1 MKDIIVDLFAGG
13 GGASTGIEAALGRP
27 VDLAINHSLTAL
39 AVHEA
44 NHPLTQHLVT
54 DVFDVD
60 PRTIVKKGQRVGLL
74 WASPDCTHF
83 SVAKG
88 GKPRKQNIRSLAEV
102 VVQWADVLGPS
113 RRPQVIAVE
122 NVREF
127 LSWGPLYPDKTWRHG
142 KTREVRHAHEL
153 PTGAAGWLDVS
164 NTPIPE
170 RAGELWDRWRTRL
183 ELLGYVVDWRV
194 LDASEYGAPTKRKR
208 LFIIAR
214 CDGQPITWPA
224 KTHGP
229 GKLAFRS
236 AAECIDWSIPTPSIF
251 ERKKPLAQK
260 TLARIAAGIRRF
272 VIETADPFIVKVNH
286 GGAEHR
292 TSSIHEPLSTVTASR
307 RGHAVVSPTMVTID
321 HSGFGGRGSTSARAP
336 LPTITT
342 KNRHVLVTPFIAN
355 QNHSRKR
362 NPADNG
368 TAIDAP
374 LRTILAGGNHRAL
387 VAPTLIQ
394 TGYGERP
401 GQRPRTLDLHEPM
414 GTAVAGGVKQALVTA
429 FLAKHYTGV
438 VGSGMHER
446 VSTVTTKDHHS
457 LVTATLGGERDHAGE
472 VRAFLAAYYGSGD
485 VGQDLRDPLRT
496 VVTKARFGLV
506 TVGGVDHVITDIGMR
521 MLEPE
526 ELLRAQFG
534 KFASEYDMSAASSKA
549 DKVRLIGNSVCPE
562 VAEAVVK
569 ANLSP
574 SKRRVAA

>member
-1 MKDIIVDLFAGG
+1 MRDIIVDLFAGG

-44 NHPLTQHLVT
+44 NHPLTKHLVT

-60 PRTIVKKGQRVGLL
+60 PRTVVKKDQRVGLL

-102 VVQWADVLGPS
+102 VVQWADALGPK
-113 RRPQVIAVE
+113 RRPQVIVVE

-127 LSWGPLYPDKTWRHG
+127 LTWGPLDENGHPLVAR
-142 KTREVRHAHEL
+142 
-153 PTGAAGWLDVS
+153 S
-164 NTPIPE
+164 
-170 RAGELWDRWRTRL
+170 GELWERWKMRL

-229 GKLAFRS
+229 GKRAFRS

-260 TLARIAAGIRRF
+260 TMARIAAGIRRF

-321 HSGFGGRGSTSARAP
+321 HSGGFGGRGSTSARAP

>member
-1 MKDIIVDLFAGG
+1 MRDIIVDLFAGG

-44 NHPLTQHLVT
+44 NHPLTKHLVT

-60 PRTIVKKGQRVGLL
+60 PRTVVKKDERVGLL

-102 VVQWADVLGPS
+102 VVQWADALGPK
-113 RRPQVIAVE
+113 RRPQVIVVE

-127 LSWGPLYPDKTWRHG
+127 LTWGPLDENGHPLVAR
-142 KTREVRHAHEL
+142 
-153 PTGAAGWLDVS
+153 S
-164 NTPIPE
+164 
-170 RAGELWDRWRTRL
+170 GELWERWKMRL

-229 GKLAFRS
+229 GKRAFRS

-251 ERKKPLAQK
+251 ERKKPLATK
-260 TLARIAAGIRRF
+260 TLARIAAGIQRF

-286 GGAEHR
+286 
-292 TSSIHEPLSTVTASR
+292 
-307 RGHAVVSPTMVTID
+307 
-321 HSGFGGRGSTSARAP
+321 AP
-336 LPTITT
+336 
-342 KNRHVLVTPFIAN
+342 
-355 QNHSRKR
+355 
-362 NPADNG
+362 
-368 TAIDAP
+368 
-374 LRTILAGGNHRAL
+374 
-387 VAPTLIQ
+387 VAPTLVQ

-401 GQRPRTLDLHEPM
+401 GQRPRWLDLHEPM

-429 FLAKHYTGV
+429 FLAKHYGGV
-438 VGSGMHER
+438 VGTGMNER

-485 VGQDLRDPLRT
+485 IGQDLRDPLRT

-534 KFASEYDMSAASSKA
+534 KFASEYDLSAASSKA

-574 SKRRVAA
+574 SKRRAAA